1 MNDERTSLEIGPVSE
16 RKPSIAFNLSSLFTG
31 LGQIYCGHFQRGL
44 LHLVLSVFILLLI
57 IIWLTFPFAYSIL
70 FSILALAP
78 PHPGLGIYSAFDAR
92 RLARQCRSDYR
103 LKEYNS
109 VLVYAALSFFVSSHA
124 FAIAFTL
131 RENYLASY
139 RMANS
144 SMGDTFQKAK
154 FVFVRKDAYLDAD
167 PQLNDLI
174 AFKNPDDRRQTWIK
188 RVVALPGDVIA
199 IQNGTVTV
207 NGKPLAE
214 AKTVK
219 KDSANLP
226 PLTVPKNH
234 CYVLADD
241 RASANDSR
249 QIGSIPMSALVGKA
263 LTRSR

>member
-1 MNDERTSLEIGPVSE
+1 MNDETTSLEIGPVSE

-70 FSILALAP
+70 LSIFALVLLIP
-78 PHPGLGIYSAFDAR
+78 FTIYSAFDAR
-92 RLARQCRSDYR
+92 RLARQCRRDYR
-103 LKEYNS
+103 LKDYNS
-109 VLVYAALSFFVSSHA
+109 VLVYAALSFFVLSHA

-139 RMANS
+139 RMANN
-144 SMGDTFQKAK
+144 SMGDTFQKTK
-154 FVFVRKDAYLDAD
+154 FVFVRKDAYLDTD

-199 IQNGTVTV
+199 IQNGTVTI

-219 KDSANLP
+219 KDSSNLP

-263 LTRSR
+263 ITRSQ